1 MMLVWFQVVVQVVVV
16 GVLVG
21 LCQRQLQFWVR
32 KLEMIQECAATTKN
46 TAMTHR
52 SLCFAALV
60 EVAKGGGRTESA
72 NLCVILL
79 FRMPSSRCGTRGMG
93 LHELH

>member
-1 MMLVWFQVVVQVVVV
+1 MMLVWFQVVV

-46 TAMTHR
+46 TAVTHR

-60 EVAKGGGRTESA
+60 EVAREVGGVFGRTRVREFMRH
-72 NLCVILL
+72 LRYPYRVRI
-79 FRMPSSRCGTRGMG
+79 FIRK
-93 LHELH
+93 